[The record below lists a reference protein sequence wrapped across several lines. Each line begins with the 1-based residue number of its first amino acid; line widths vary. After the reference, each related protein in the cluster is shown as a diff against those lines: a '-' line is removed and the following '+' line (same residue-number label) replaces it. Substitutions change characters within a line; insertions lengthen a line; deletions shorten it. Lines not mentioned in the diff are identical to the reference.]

1 MIRHDDEFGGAYIN
15 ISIQKF
21 NDLGFAFG
29 DSVNLTFTTGD
40 KVTKFEDIGYYS
52 GYYVPAGQELV
63 VG

>member
-1 MIRHDDEFGGAYIN
+1 MMNLVAHILTSVFK
-15 ISIQKF
+15 KF